1 MITLSETGLTSS
13 EYAVLS
19 SQLEA
24 AKYRVTAHLWSPDF
38 GNAAFH
44 TDSNVTNAAG
54 IDFDA
59 VALNGHLVRVTH
71 PGLVECYDGTTWTH
85 TVIPNQPSDLL
96 PPLSLWA
103 ESGVVYLYQMG
114 RSHIYVT
121 TSSDYGQTWSAWQ
134 SCLNMANINTDEWRN
149 SLTLCAIGVGRVLW
163 SEIDPATRTHTIRLS
178 LPNAFPSMTMI
189 ETGLHLST
197 AIRSLTG
204 RHMPT
209 ADDADR
215 ALIILSTDV
224 PGRTSA
230 RYIDNKVVKYIFR
243 SGGILGFW
251 YQDHILSDHFPIDLL
266 DQQTN
271 WRFRECVRLSTIGD
285 TMFLVAATGDGSLEH
300 PFVKYRLY
308 SSKDGRFWT
317 NGFVISDIAANSHST
332 LKLLLSGNYLYA
344 VSRRHTFRSPATL
357 QFGVSSISLDITD
370 RIQSFQMTLGSVSQ
384 ASLLLA
390 NEDEL
395 LTQDLYTNPK
405 HTWALIYEWGF
416 DTPSGAVLQQVSI
429 HEVDTWDPEHIVNDN
444 SYESV
449 VKVTSRDHLAW
460 MQDRFESEQAHYW
473 QNQIVGSDSF
483 TDKTGTSYGGM
494 QHTSPLSGGFKTD
507 QETLLLTADNDEG
520 VAFSTFSE
528 DSFWN
533 GNQQIGFRLAKN
545 NDNEYAGI
553 VFRASD
559 KDNLLWFGYRQADD
573 KLHLYERRAGVDT
586 ELASTGP
593 MGWTNLIV
601 NNYRFLRVDFRYA
614 TITCWYST
622 DGISWTLALT
632 HIQRGA
638 ERIAS
643 DAVMVETRPQERGFV
658 GVIGKGY
665 SSLADWEPEVP
676 FIDVG
681 EMFDDNGFPPDPDFG
696 EDLIEDSYE
705 PLGLYS
711 LTPDGKVFFATHDA
725 NYSNWSEDDISPT
738 YAQRSEMGYA
748 YKLVNDIHD
757 PKRAYLFAQNGI
769 YENPDLTARPAVW
782 NKVFAL
788 PASSGR
794 TMWSDAICSPV
805 AKGTFFWLVFEFAGV
820 DNINY
825 AYYTGSFHNMYVY
838 YTNDYFASVKV
849 SQPIC
854 TCFIG
859 QQSLAASYY
868 HKNNIWVSTGRTP
881 YNSPQGGIYRSV
893 DGGKTWKRI
902 HGPSVTIDDTTM
914 SGSSGPIQGI
924 WPSVVCPRM
933 LPGGIKNRD
942 DKLVITAYA
951 IMNLSTQRVRVI
963 VWWFNNWLLDA
974 DNFYNMVTATQKV
987 FSCTTIIDNITGN
1000 NVIWCLNAA
1009 YTNSTAYPTSCH
1021 TYISTD
1027 GSFPFPGTSSNH
1039 YVISIHNNVLM
1050 PVGWRSHPK
1059 WLALYGFYTSDP
1071 FYPRSD
1077 SIRIYPDDTDNSTYH
1092 DAPASIFAINAA
1104 SVFPNPLEEQT
1115 FEAQQHDW
1123 DQYDNNYDDT
1133 FNDGWVD
1140 DAGNDLIPYPP
1151 EVCITFI
1158 RNYVNDMAGPRTVED
1173 AFRTYGTFAGILNY
1187 QFKRTVDGATSST
1200 SDWASVAGTITK
1212 SGASIIYTPT
1222 GAGYSG
1228 IVYTHQEVP
1237 HNYVIRA
1244 YMPQTHGRGFILNAR
1259 EPDATAFS
1267 KCHYWAGFDAN
1278 GYPHLM
1284 KYNHNTNTYV
1294 LLQKHP
1300 VAVPTSGN
1308 VTVSVREMAFTT
1320 DKDSLWLVVSIW
1332 VNDRLFFTFSEWIK
1346 DPPETAYYIGIGTMV
1361 NAFVEAKNLV
1371 VPQLTELVEW
1381 NSLDPEETPMAGLS
1395 RAMEGRYTRF
1405 FVRYDGRLYAWY
1417 PTAATPVYS
1426 YTDSELEQY
1435 APSFDRRQLVTHAR
1449 MLGAYKEA
1457 EFIRTD
1463 LGPHRFKS
1471 FNNPYLM
1478 SERDCYRE
1486 AIRSIQ
1492 RQEEVYHTVE
1502 FTAPYRPLLE
1512 MGDVVTVKGENFII
1526 NDINL
1531 NLTPTEGTASI
1542 KARAY
1547 IYGA

>member
-1 MITLSETGLTSS
+1 MITLSETGLTSG

-19 SQLEA
+19 GQLEA
-24 AKYRVTAHLWSPDF
+24 ARYRVTAHLWSPDF
-38 GNAAFH
+38 GNVAFH
-44 TDSNVTNAAG
+44 TDPNVTTAAG

-59 VALNGHLVRVTH
+59 VALDGHLVRVTH
-71 PGLVECYDGTTWTH
+71 PGLVECYDGTTWTQ

-121 TSSDYGQTWSAWQ
+121 TSNDYGQTWSAWQ
-134 SCLNMANINTDEWRN
+134 SCLNMANVDTDEWRN

-163 SEIDPATRTHTIRLS
+163 SEIDPSTRTHTIRLS

-209 ADDADR
+209 EDDADR
-215 ALIILSTDV
+215 VLIILSDDV

-285 TMFLVAATGDGSLEH
+285 TMFLVAATGDGSMAH

-332 LKLLLSGNYLYA
+332 LKLLLSGSYLYA

-357 QFGVSSISLDITD
+357 QFGLSSISLDITD
-370 RIQSFQMTLGSVSQ
+370 RIQSFQMTLGSMSQ

-405 HTWALIYEWGF
+405 RTWALIYEWGF
-416 DTPSGAVLQQVSI
+416 DTPSGEVLQQVAI
-429 HEVDTWDPEHIVNDN
+429 HEVDTWDPEHIINDN

-473 QNQIVGSDSF
+473 QNQIVGNDSF

-533 GNQQIGFRLAKN
+533 GNQQIGFRLAKD

-559 KDNLLWFGYRQADD
+559 KDNLLWFGYQQADD
-573 KLHLYERRAGVDT
+573 RLHLYERRAGVDT

-593 MGWTNLIV
+593 MGWTDLIV

-638 ERIAS
+638 EQIAS

-665 SSLADWEPEVP
+665 SSIADWEPEVP

-681 EMFDDNGFPPDPDFG
+681 EMFDDNGFPPDDTTGDEMVPDT
-696 EDLIEDSYE
+696 YQ
-705 PLGLYS
+705 PMGLYIADNAGHVVFTAYNGSSWDTRDLS
-711 LTPDGKVFFATHDA
+711 LAPGQITDA
-725 NYSNWSEDDISPT
+725 GTAYRFISDP
-738 YAQRSEMGYA
+738 Y
-748 YKLVNDIHD
+748 D
-757 PKRAYLFAQNGI
+757 PKRAYLMTHGGI
-769 YENPDLTARPAVW
+769 YENRNIESGTAVW
-782 NKVFAL
+782 RLVFQ
-788 PASSGR
+788 PPSGR
-794 TMWSDAICSPV
+794 FCASAMVASPA
-805 AKGTFFWLVFEFAGV
+805 AKGVFYWTVFEPDVPG
-820 DNINY
+820 Y
-825 AYYTGSFHNMYVY
+825 EQGECKLYVY
-838 YTNDYFASVKV
+838 STPNYFSSVRTSYIADGV
-849 SQPIC
+849 VAV
-854 TCFIG
+854 G
-859 QQSLAASYY
+859 QSLTCSYY
-868 HKNNIWVSTGRTP
+868 DPKLAWASTGRAWNYVP
-881 YNSPQGGIYRSV
+881 MQYGIYKTS
-893 DGGKTWKRI
+893 DGGLTWKN
-902 HGPSVTIDDTTM
+902 
-914 SGSSGPIQGI
+914 IQGDI
-924 WPSVVCPRM
+924 AEILSGEGANTYRLVDWGVIHCPRM
-933 LPGGIKNRD
+933 LPSGIKNTD
-942 DKLVITAYA
+942 NKLWYFAKGTP
-951 IMNLSTQRVRVI
+951 T
-963 VWWFNNWLLDA
+963 
-974 DNFYNMVTATQKV
+974 
-987 FSCTTIIDNITGN
+987 TGN
-1000 NVIWCLNAA
+1000 SQCILGWRFDAWYLVWNAGPGNYSGA
-1009 YTNSTAYPTSCH
+1009 DLTSVPTSIMVDPLSGNTIMLPVYH
-1021 TYISTD
+1021 GYDSSSSYYYEAFVSND
-1027 GSFPFPGTSSNH
+1027 GSGPKHVGPLNFVIASGTLPSDGGN
-1039 YVISIHNNVLM
+1039 M
-1050 PVGWRSHPK
+1050 PMAVGWPSNAK
-1059 WLALYGFYTSDP
+1059 WACFSGPGGARIFPNFIDDP
-1071 FYPRSD
+1071 LHY
-1077 SIRIYPDDTDNSTYH
+1077 DTV
-1092 DAPASIFAINAA
+1092 PASIGADSGA
-1104 SVFPNPLEEQT
+1104 FPNPGELPRLE
-1115 FEAQQHDW
+1115 ARQHDW
-1123 DQYDNNYDDT
+1123 DQYDSSYDDT

-1140 DAGNDLIPYPP
+1140 DFGNDLVPYPP

-1173 AFRTYGTFAGILNY
+1173 AFRTYGTFAGILDY
-1187 QFKRTVDGATSST
+1187 QFKRAVDGAASST
-1200 SDWASVAGTITK
+1200 GDWAAVAGAITK
-1212 SGASIIYTPT
+1212 SGSSIIYMPT

-1228 IVYTHQEVP
+1228 IVYTRQEVP

-1244 YMPQTHGRGFILNAR
+1244 YMPQTYGRGFILNAR

-1267 KCHYWAGFDAN
+1267 ECHYWAGFDEN

-1284 KYNHNTNTYV
+1284 KYDHNTSTYV

-1300 VAVPTSGN
+1300 VAVPISGN
-1308 VTVSVREMAFTT
+1308 VAVSVREMAFTT

-1332 VNDRLFFTFSEWIK
+1332 VNDRLFFAFSEWIK

-1381 NSLDPEETPMAGLS
+1381 NSLDPEETPMSGLS

-1405 FVRYDGRLYAWY
+1405 FARYDGRLYAWS
-1417 PTAATPVYS
+1417 PMAASPVYS

-1526 NDINL
+1526 NDVDL